1 MKHSKLKLMLAIIIF
16 SILIV
21 SVTSIFAT
29 NEKIQI
35 LQKANEEYM
44 IYIQNHLEE
53 SFEFAFSNDKNANK
67 EELSYRNAATDTAE
81 EGANYI
87 AYVDENLY
95 KMYFAQSTY
104 LWARSLDGT
113 CFVEGIEVQLND
125 SITDEEAELANN
137 ITKIIQVDTTQILN
151 KPTEIINGV
160 ETTKTVGKVAVQ
172 EEGTTYYQ
180 LLKVPN
186 DGKYSEFIKL
196 AEKISNNQIQN
207 NIYSKLE
214 VAKEFSK
221 LYQEL
226 VPATTDANWTLVENN
241 EILQPEE
248 AKDDEQ
254 YILWLKNENGN
265 NIKLDVQFLNCFED
279 YKKEVISEKVT
290 TKLPVTADDPT
301 LFIILAALVVA
312 LIVVLII
319 RKVAI
324 KKDNTSKN

>member
-1 MKHSKLKLMLAIIIF
+1 M
-16 SILIV
+16 
-21 SVTSIFAT
+21 
-29 NEKIQI
+29 
-35 LQKANEEYM
+35 
-44 IYIQNHLEE
+44 
-53 SFEFAFSNDKNANK
+53 
-67 EELSYRNAATDTAE
+67 
-81 EGANYI
+81 
-87 AYVDENLY
+87 DENLY

-113 CFVEGIEVQLND
+113 YFVEGIEVQLND

>member
-1 MKHSKLKLMLAIIIF
+1 MKHSKLKLMVTIIF
-16 SILIV
+16 FTLLLTSI
-21 SVTSIFAT
+21 TSIFAT

-35 LQKANEEYM
+35 LQKANKEYM
-44 IYIQNHLEE
+44 IYIENHVEK

-95 KMYFAQSTY
+95 NMYFAHPTY
-104 LWARSLDGT
+104 LWARMLDGT
-113 CFVEGIEVQLND
+113 YFAEGVEVQLTD
-125 SITDEEAELANN
+125 SITDDDVELANS
-137 ITKIIQVDTTQILN
+137 ITKIITVDTTQIFN

-241 EILQPEE
+241 EILQP
-248 AKDDEQ
+248 
-254 YILWLKNENGN
+254 
-265 NIKLDVQFLNCFED
+265 
-279 YKKEVISEKVT
+279 
-290 TKLPVTADDPT
+290 
-301 LFIILAALVVA
+301 
-312 LIVVLII
+312 
-319 RKVAI
+319 
-324 KKDNTSKN
+324 

>member
-16 SILIV
+16 SILVV

-113 CFVEGIEVQLND
+113 YFVEGIEVQLND

-301 LFIILAALVVA
+301 LFIILAALVVV

>member
-113 CFVEGIEVQLND
+113 YFVEGIEVQLND

-301 LFIILAALVVA
+301 LFIILAALVVV

>member
-16 SILIV
+16 SILVV

-113 CFVEGIEVQLND
+113 YFVEGIEVQLND

-207 NIYSKLE
+207 NNALSQSSGKRIFKTIPRIST
-214 VAKEFSK
+214 S
-221 LYQEL
+221 
-226 VPATTDANWTLVENN
+226 NN
-241 EILQPEE
+241 
-248 AKDDEQ
+248 
-254 YILWLKNENGN
+254 
-265 NIKLDVQFLNCFED
+265 
-279 YKKEVISEKVT
+279 
-290 TKLPVTADDPT
+290 
-301 LFIILAALVVA
+301 
-312 LIVVLII
+312 
-319 RKVAI
+319 
-324 KKDNTSKN
+324 

>member
-1 MKHSKLKLMLAIIIF
+1 MKHSKLKLMVTIIVF
-16 SILIV
+16 TLLLTST
-21 SVTSIFAT
+21 TSIFAT

-35 LQKANEEYM
+35 LQKANKEYM
-44 IYIQNHLEE
+44 IYIENHVEK

-95 KMYFAQSTY
+95 DMYFAHPTY
-104 LWARSLDGT
+104 LWARMLDGT
-113 CFVEGIEVQLND
+113 YFAEGVEVQLTD
-125 SITDEEAELANN
+125 SITDDDVELANS
-137 ITKIIQVDTTQILN
+137 ITKIITVDTTQIFN

-180 LLKVPN
+180 LVKVLDN
-186 DGKYSEFIKL
+186 GKYNEFMKL
-196 AEKISNNQIQN
+196 AEKISNNKIQSN
-207 NIYSKLE
+207 MYSKLE
-214 VAKEFSK
+214 VAKQFSK

-226 VPATTDANWTLVENN
+226 VPETNDINWILVENK

-248 AKDDEQ
+248 AKDDEK

-279 YKKEVISEKVT
+279 YNKEVISEKVT

-301 LFIILAALVVA
+301 LFIILAVLVVA
-312 LIVVLII
+312 LIVVCII
-319 RKVAI
+319 RIIAI
-324 KKDNTSKN
+324 KKEKNS

>member
-16 SILIV
+16 FILVV

-113 CFVEGIEVQLND
+113 YFVEGIEVQLND